1 MNKSTLN
8 AVYEN
13 DLIPLLKKFNL
24 YDKIKEG
31 VIKCKFT
38 KEVITLEN
46 IHSLFPEENQI
57 KIVSNS
63 PEAIK
68 LLSEYIND
76 KKIK

>member
-1 MNKSTLN
+1 MNKLTLN

-13 DLIPLLKKFNL
+13 DLIPLLKKINL

-46 IHSLFPEENQI
+46 IHIISRRKPNKNCVKQS
-57 KIVSNS
+57 KSN
-63 PEAIK
+63 
-68 LLSEYIND
+68 
-76 KKIK
+76 